1 MTAFGTK
8 PQLDA
13 SQWVELVDQSRRMRK
28 RSELTASKRE
38 AVNSKRQRFR
48 NTY

>member
-28 RSELTASKRE
+28 RSELTASLE